1 METAPIEYADDGRRH
16 RVKIGDL
23 LEMEVEDFVSQFS
36 GTGQPLKVS
45 GVGFPN
51 DTLTAGT
58 AVSARMS
65 AFGLEFANDGKNS
78 FSAPFSW
85 SA

>member
-1 METAPIEYADDGRRH
+1 
-16 RVKIGDL
+16 
-23 LEMEVEDFVSQFS
+23 
-36 GTGQPLKVS
+36 
-45 GVGFPN
+45 VGFPN
-51 DTLTAGT
+51 DTLTAGR